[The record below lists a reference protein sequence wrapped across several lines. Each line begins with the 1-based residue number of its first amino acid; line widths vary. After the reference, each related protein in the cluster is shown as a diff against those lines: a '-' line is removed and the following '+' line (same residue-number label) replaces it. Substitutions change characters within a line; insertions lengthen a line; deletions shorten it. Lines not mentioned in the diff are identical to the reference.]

1 MNIIQENI
9 DELNAVLKVKVVAND
24 YLPKVETALK
34 DYQKKASIPGFRP
47 GKVPTGMI
55 KKMYGK
61 SIMVDEINKLLNDS
75 LYKYLHENKIE
86 VLGNPLP
93 KADSI
98 IDWDNQQEFEFLY
111 EMGLAPKFSVDLS
124 PKDKFTYQTVKVD
137 EALVSKYVT
146 DIAKRYGKVENVE
159 VSEETDLLNGDFVE
173 LDANGE
179 ILAGGI
185 FKTGSLF
192 LDRVKDEATKK
203 ALIGLKKED
212 KVVVDAKKLSENATD
227 LAALLGIDK
236 EKAEALNC
244 KLQFTVKGVSRLA
257 AAEINQ
263 EFFSKIYGEGNVT
276 TEEEFRAKIKGE
288 LAGMFVNDSERKFYN
303 EVVEHL
309 MNKINFNLPTEF
321 LKRWIVAANDKPVTF
336 EQVDAEFDNYSKG
349 LKWQLIEN
357 KIIKENDLQVTNEE
371 VVEHTK
377 ELILQQFA
385 QMGQGP
391 MGDEELNQTAQ
402 RVLSNQE
409 EAKKLYEKLY
419 GQKVMTLFKTKFT
432 LENKEVAYDDFFK
445 KA

>member
-47 GKVPTGMI
+47 GKVPSGMI

-75 LYKYLHENKIE
+75 LYNYLNENKIE

-93 KADSI
+93 KADSV
-98 IDWDNQQEFEFLY
+98 IDWDNQQDFEFLY

-124 PKDKFTYQTVKVD
+124 PKDKFVYQTVKIDD
-137 EALVSKYVT
+137 ELVNKYVS

-179 ILAGGI
+179 ILAGGV

-192 LDRVKDEATKK
+192 LDRIKDVTTKK
-203 ALIGLKKED
+203 SLVGLKKDD
-212 KVVVDAKKLSENATD
+212 KVVLDSQKMAENASE
-227 LAALLGIDK
+227 LASLLGIDK
-236 EKAEALNC
+236 AQAEAFSS

-263 EFFSKIYGEGNVT
+263 DFFDKIYGPGAIS
-276 TEEEFRAKIKGE
+276 TEEEFKLKIKDE
-288 LAGMFVNDSERKFYN
+288 LSAMFVNDSERKFYN
-303 EVVEHL
+303 DVVEHL
-309 MNKINFNLPTEF
+309 MNKINFNLPTQF
-321 LKRWIVAANDKPVTF
+321 LKRWIVAANEKPVTP
-336 EQVDAEFDNYSKG
+336 EQVESEFDGYSKG

-357 KIIKENDLQVTNEE
+357 KIIKDNNLQVTNEE

-377 ELILQQFA
+377 ELIQQQFG

-391 MGDEELNQTAQ
+391 MGDEELTQTTQ
-402 RVLSNQE
+402 RVLANQE

-432 LENKEVAYDDFFK
+432 LDNKEVAYDDFFK
-445 KA
+445 KS

>member
-93 KADSI
+93 KADSV

-111 EMGLAPKFSVDLS
+111 EMGLAPKFNVDLS

-137 EALVSKYVT
+137 ESLVNKYVT

-159 VSEETDLLNGDFVE
+159 ISEETDLLNGDFVE
-173 LDANGE
+173 LDATGE
-179 ILAGGI
+179 ILPGGI

-212 KVVVDAKKLSENATD
+212 KVVVDAQKLSENAAD

-236 EKAEALNC
+236 EKAESLNC

-276 TEEEFRAKIKGE
+276 TEEEFREKIKGE

-303 EVVEHL
+303 EVVEYL
-309 MNKINFNLPTEF
+309 MNKI
-321 LKRWIVAANDKPVTF
+321 
-336 EQVDAEFDNYSKG
+336 SK
-349 LKWQLIEN
+349 K
-357 KIIKENDLQVTNEE
+357 
-371 VVEHTK
+371 
-377 ELILQQFA
+377 
-385 QMGQGP
+385 
-391 MGDEELNQTAQ
+391 
-402 RVLSNQE
+402 
-409 EAKKLYEKLY
+409 
-419 GQKVMTLFKTKFT
+419 
-432 LENKEVAYDDFFK
+432 
-445 KA
+445 